1 MLHMSYLFAIMYHN
15 MQKLNKAVL
24 KIDVIYMFWHCI
36 FLCFPC
42 SHIVILIWNWYFVID
57 IMSLT
62 PSVITYI
69 HLYYSLLLPIT
80 YMLYTSCYFHVTLVL
95 LPVTYML
102 LSATYMLLPH
112 LNVSE

>member
-1 MLHMSYLFAIMYHN
+1 MLYICFGIAYVCAFPVHILLSRYG
-15 MQKLNKAVL
+15 
-24 KIDVIYMFWHCI
+24 ID
-36 FLCFPC
+36 
-42 SHIVILIWNWYFVID
+42 NWYSVVD

-62 PSVITYI
+62 PSVVTYI
-69 HLYYSLLLPIT
+69 HLYYFLLLPIT